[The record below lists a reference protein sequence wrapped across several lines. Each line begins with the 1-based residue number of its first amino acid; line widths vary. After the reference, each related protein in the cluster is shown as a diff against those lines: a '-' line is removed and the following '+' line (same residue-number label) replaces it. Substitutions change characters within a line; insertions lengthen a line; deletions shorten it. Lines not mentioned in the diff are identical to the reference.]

1 MKERLYDSA
10 GIICYSDL
18 EKKNHTEY
26 CLTGIKEG
34 QILEYLRSGNANSA
48 IHALDS
54 LFDEKIISKIGS
66 FYAMKSILYNL
77 IIIIN
82 RAFGQMGDDINEKI
96 SGILQKIDKIE
107 NKSDVENLQN
117 DIYSVIEY
125 GCAQNGKEIMNR
137 IDILMKKA
145 KEYVDANYADINLSV
160 TAVAQNI
167 DVSLQYLSTNF
178 KKNYKI
184 GLAEY
189 ITLVRIEHAKEL
201 LTETNISISDIAERV
216 GYVNSRSF
224 FRSFMRIVGTS
235 PKGYRTSEG
244 N

>member
-1 MKERLYDSA
+1 
-10 GIICYSDL
+10 
-18 EKKNHTEY
+18 
-26 CLTGIKEG
+26 
-34 QILEYLRSGNANSA
+34 
-48 IHALDS
+48 
-54 LFDEKIISKIGS
+54 
-66 FYAMKSILYNL
+66 
-77 IIIIN
+77 
-82 RAFGQMGDDINEKI
+82 
-96 SGILQKIDKIE
+96 
-107 NKSDVENLQN
+107 
-117 DIYSVIEY
+117 
-125 GCAQNGKEIMNR
+125 
-137 IDILMKKA
+137 MKKA